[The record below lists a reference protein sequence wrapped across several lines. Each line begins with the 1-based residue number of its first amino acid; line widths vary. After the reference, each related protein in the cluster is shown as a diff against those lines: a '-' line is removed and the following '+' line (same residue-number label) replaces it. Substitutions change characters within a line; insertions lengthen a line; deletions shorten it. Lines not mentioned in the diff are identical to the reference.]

1 MKTASKE
8 TSLHQVHALGQSI
21 WYDNMRRSLLTS
33 GGLAKMIAQG
43 VRGMT

>member
-21 WYDNMRRSLLTS
+21 WYDNMRRGLLHVGRRWRS
-33 GGLAKMIAQG
+33 
-43 VRGMT
+43 